1 MMSESKKLNTSRY
14 NTLSFDCYG
23 TLIDWETGILGYM
36 QPLLQSYYINVIDE
50 FVLEFFSQ
58 AEPRAQQ
65 DGRSYAEVLG
75 DVVDQ
80 FAARLG
86 FIADEQ
92 ARRGFAESVA
102 YWPAFSDSAAALA
115 KLQQH
120 FQLAIISNVDDNLFA
135 ESAAN
140 LKTQFNHVIT
150 AGAVGCYKPDPKL
163 FEAALAKLKGPV
175 LHVAQSRFHD
185 ILPATA
191 LGLDT
196 VWINRPS
203 GGAAAAV
210 DANPTWTFNTM
221 AEFAAAIEN

>member
-1 MMSESKKLNTSRY
+1 MSESKTIDASRY
-14 NTLSFDCYG
+14 TTVSFDCYG
-23 TLIDWETGILGYM
+23 TLIDWDSGILGYM
-36 QPLLQSYYINVIDE
+36 QPMLQSYYINVIDE

-75 DVVDQ
+75 DVVEQ

-86 FIADEQ
+86 FTPDEQ
-92 ARRGFAESVA
+92 ARRGFAESLA
-102 YWPAFSDSAAALA
+102 YWPAFQDSVAALA

-140 LKTQFNHVIT
+140 LKTRFNHVIT
-150 AGAVGCYKPDPKL
+150 AGSVGCYKPDKRI
-163 FEAALAKLKGPV
+163 FEAALAKFEGPV